1 MYNQDNIK
9 NVPDTSKKSFMK
21 LDYNL
26 EFLKTKIAQT
36 GSALC
41 SLHLPGIAKTSYII
55 HTNSVDENGNICFN
69 LIDSF
74 PAVTQEDLKSF
85 GIRLFFFRKGL
96 GYHLNIEAI
105 ATATHTPAK
114 AASATSATDDNNVL
128 YIKAKILSAEYTEGR
143 DRVMHPGYLYNIRK
157 KISQVAAGI
166 LWM

>member
-1 MYNQDNIK
+1 
-9 NVPDTSKKSFMK
+9 MK

-26 EFLKTKIAQT
+26 EFLKNKIAET

-41 SLHLPGIAKTSYII
+41 SLQLPGIAKTSYII
-55 HTNSVDENGNICFN
+55 HTNSVDENGNICFS

-74 PAVTQEDLKSF
+74 PAVIKEDLQSF
-85 GIRLFFFRKGL
+85 SIRLFFFRKGL

-105 ATATHTPAK
+105 ATATHTPTLAK
-114 AASATSATDDNNVL
+114 IATPTSVIDDNHVL

-143 DRVMHPGYLYNIRK
+143 DRVLHPNYLYQIKK